1 MTVERVGRSEGPIF
15 IGGLMKSGTS
25 LLRKL
30 LSRHPRIYGGLETH
44 WFAPDITEKW
54 QDPTSRRQIWLAQFF
69 DVSDTELA
77 RIRAEAA
84 SGTDFVDRFMW
95 YCTRRAGKAR
105 WVEKTPDNVLHIA
118 TIDRVWPD
126 AQFIFVVR
134 DFRDIFASWK
144 RNGKAPVDGFIA
156 QVHAVMRAVGPRAGT
171 RSESYLE
178 VDYDALVTDTEQT
191 LRRVLGFLGEP
202 WVDGFHVYEGDDW
215 DHQKVLKVTGRDGAT
230 ARALAKPIFT
240 SSLGQW
246 REVLTSAEVERI
258 QGELGPYMAL
268 WGWK

>member
-1 MTVERVGRSEGPIF
+1 MTVERVARTDAPIF
-15 IGGLMKSGTS
+15 VGGLMKSGTS

-44 WFAPDITEKW
+44 WFAPDIVENW
-54 QDPTSRRQIWLAQFF
+54 RDPTGRRQTWLAQFF
-69 DVSDTELA
+69 DVSDKEMA
-77 RIRAEAA
+77 RLRAEAS
-84 SGTDFVDRFMW
+84 SGTDFFARFMW
-95 YCTRRAGKAR
+95 HCTRRAGKAR

-118 TIDRVWPD
+118 TIERVWPD

-144 RNGKAPVDGFIA
+144 RNGKVPVDGFIA
-156 QVHAVMRAVGPRAGT
+156 QVHAVMRAIGPRAGT

-178 VDYDALVTDTEQT
+178 VEYDDLVTDTEQT
-191 LRRVLGFLGEP
+191 LRGVLEFLAEP
-202 WVDGFHVYEGDDW
+202 CVEGFHVYEGDDS

-230 ARALAKPIFT
+230 TRALAKPIFT
-240 SSLGQW
+240 SSVGQW
-246 REVLTSAEVERI
+246 REALTAGEVERI
-258 QGELGPYMAL
+258 QGELGPYMAV